1 MGKLNVSPPP
11 VAPSSRIRLRPKVWA
26 GLLLLLG
33 LGVAG
38 NFAWKKYGGQIA
50 HHPQYQLTPDHIKIT
65 PPPTWIRSDVKSQV
79 LRDSDLLAGVS
90 VLDDWETLSRRITE
104 AFQFHPWVASV
115 RKISKRLPSSLDVEL
130 EYRRPV
136 AAVESSDASGIS
148 FLPIDEHA
156 VRLPEADL
164 TDAERRYL
172 PRISDV
178 SGRPLVGDAWKDPRV
193 IDGARLAAG
202 LADIWQQLRLVEI
215 IASPQPI
222 VRGDA
227 RLYSFD
233 IVTSGGTRIV
243 WGAAPDQQLQT
254 NESTFAEKRKR
265 LLDFAAHNGKL
276 EMIDGPKSVDV
287 RSELVVTPREAR
299 KKKTIDDATTTK

>member
-1 MGKLNVSPPP
+1 MGKRITTPPP
-11 VAPSSRIRLRPKVWA
+11 SPVGRIRFRPKVWA
-26 GLLLLLG
+26 SLFVLLG

-38 NFAWKKYGGQIA
+38 NFVWTQYASTIA
-50 HHPQYQLTPDHIKIT
+50 RHPQYQLTAEHIKIT
-65 PPPTWIRSDVKSQV
+65 PPPPWIRSDIKSQV
-79 LRDSDLLAGVS
+79 LRDSGLLANVS

-104 AFQFHPWVASV
+104 AFQFHPWIAAV

-193 IDGARLAAG
+193 VDGARLAAG
-202 LADIWQQLRLVEI
+202 LADVWQQLRLVEI
-215 IASPQPI
+215 IASSQP
-222 VRGDA
+222 VARGDGQ
-227 RLYSFD
+227 LYSFE

-243 WGAAPDQQLQT
+243 WGAAPDQQILT

-265 LLDFAAHNGKL
+265 LLDFAAQNGKL
-276 EMIDGPKSVDV
+276 ELIDGPKSVDV
-287 RSELVVTPREAR
+287 RTDLVVTPRDAR
-299 KKKTIDDATTTK
+299 KKAANDDSMKK

>member
-1 MGKLNVSPPP
+1 MGKRIVTPPP
-11 VAPSSRIRLRPKVWA
+11 VAPTSRIRLRPKVWA
-26 GLLLLLG
+26 SLFLLLG

-38 NFAWKKYGGQIA
+38 NFAWKEYGGQIA
-50 HHPQYQLTPDHIKIT
+50 QHAQYQLTPDHITIT
-65 PPPTWIRSDVKSQV
+65 PPPPWIRSDIKSQA
-79 LRDSDLLAGVS
+79 LRDSGLLAGVS
-90 VLDDWETLSRRITE
+90 VLDDWDTLSRRISE

-172 PRISDV
+172 PRISNV

-193 IDGARLAAG
+193 MEGARLAAG
-202 LADIWQQLRLVEI
+202 LVDIWQQLRLVEI

-222 VRGDA
+222 VRGDT
-227 RLYSFD
+227 RLYNFE

-243 WGAAPDQQLQT
+243 WGAASDQQLQT

-265 LLDFAAHNGKL
+265 LLDFAAQNGKL
-276 EMIDGPKSVDV
+276 EMIDGPKSVDI
-287 RSELVVTPREAR
+287 RSGVEVTPRDAR
-299 KKKTIDDATTTK
+299 KKAATDNATTTK

>member
-1 MGKLNVSPPP
+1 MGKRIVTPPP
-11 VAPSSRIRLRPKVWA
+11 VASSSRIRLRPKVWA
-26 GLLLLLG
+26 SLFLILG

-38 NFAWKKYGGQIA
+38 NFAWKEYGGQIA
-50 HHPQYQLTPDHIKIT
+50 HHPQYQLTSDHITIT
-65 PPPTWIRSDVKSQV
+65 PPPPWIRSDVKSQV
-79 LRDSDLLAGVS
+79 LRDSGLLAGVS
-90 VLDDWETLSRRITE
+90 VLDDWDTLSRRITE
-104 AFQFHPWVASV
+104 AFQFHPWVAAV
-115 RKISKRLPSSLDVEL
+115 RKISKRLPSSLDVKL

-287 RSELVVTPREAR
+287 RAELVITPREAR